1 LSYGQRKC
9 ANGELLSYFQAEA
22 PMHRPSL
29 FSIFSLTIIDK
40 TNISVTFK
48 ILHLQQGSF
57 THKVRTIFKLKIIVR
72 IFVKRATGDTWL
84 TVMYTTWIWL
94 WCITLH
100 STIFQLYRGG
110 QFYWWWETEYL
121 KKTTNLLQVTDKHY
135 HSMLYRVHLAIN
147 RIQIHN
153 LVVIST
159 AYTGSCKSNYHQIT
173 TMMAPCTLQ
182 AEHTNQI
189 GKPN

>member
-1 LSYGQRKC
+1 
-9 ANGELLSYFQAEA
+9 
-22 PMHRPSL
+22 MHRPSF
-29 FSIFSLTIIDK
+29 FSIFSLTIKDK

-57 THKVRTIFKLKIIVR
+57 THKVRTIFKLKIIISIFVKLFLILVLHLQQFFIVR

-110 QFYWWWETEYL
+110 QFYWWRET
-121 KKTTNLLQVTDKHY
+121 
-135 HSMLYRVHLAIN
+135 
-147 RIQIHN
+147 
-153 LVVIST
+153 ST
-159 AYTGSCKSNYHQIT
+159 RRKPPTCCKSLTNIIT
-173 TMMAPCTLQ
+173 QCCIQYTSPLTGFEL
-182 AEHTNQI
+182 TT
-189 GKPN
+189 